1 MTSFTSSLF
10 DLFIEQIFVD
20 SLRGLWERQA
30 ATACQGLL
38 GDNGFIILCWL
49 LPHINMNQL

>member
-20 SLRGLWERQA
+20 SLSVG
-30 ATACQGLL
+30 ATGS
-38 GDNGFIILCWL
+38 NS
-49 LPHINMNQL
+49 LPRAVGG